1 MPGTEQAG
9 VLPLAG
15 WRVLVTRPSEQAGPL
30 LTALREAGAVPLAY
44 PTVEVTPP
52 PDWSP
57 FDRAFAAGAAGA
69 WVVFTSPSAVRL
81 ALARLRETGRAG
93 TLAAVT
99 IAAVGPGTA
108 RALAA
113 EGLRAAIVP
122 PDHEQ
127 RQEGLVTALADLPG
141 TARVLVPRA
150 LEGREHLPEALRAR
164 GIAVEVLPVSRTVAL
179 APLPP
184 LPEFDA
190 ALFASPSALR
200 AFVARWTAAALTH
213 AAVAVI
219 GPTTALQAADSG
231 VAVASV
237 ADSPTPRALVAALAR
252 ARQLRAQRP
261 GG

>member
-1 MPGTEQAG
+1 M
-9 VLPLAG
+9 
-15 WRVLVTRPSEQAGPL
+15 LVTRPSEQAGPL

-44 PTVEVTPP
+44 PTVEVRPP

-57 FDRAFAAGAAGA
+57 FDRAFAAGSAGA

-81 ALARLRETGRAG
+81 AAARLRETGGAE
-93 TLAAVT
+93 TLAAAT

-113 EGLRAAIVP
+113 EGLRVTIVP
-122 PDHEQ
+122 PDDEQ
-127 RQEGLVTALADLPG
+127 RQEGLVAALADLPP
-141 TARVLVPRA
+141 TARVLFPRA
-150 LEGREHLPEALRAR
+150 LDGRDHLREALRAR
-164 GIAVEVLPVSRTVAL
+164 GIEVEALPVSQTVAL

-200 AFVARWTAAALTH
+200 AFVTRWTAGALAH

-219 GPTTALQAADSG
+219 GPTTARQAAESG
-231 VAVASV
+231 VAVAEV
-237 ADSPTPRALVAALAR
+237 ADSPTPDALVAALAR
-252 ARQLRAQRP
+252 ARHLRAQRP
-261 GG
+261 GE